1 MNKNRLQVKY
11 ERKRGIVMNGI
22 GFISEVRGICI
33 KNTVWYYQEFDDH
46 EGNLECY
53 RLYNSE
59 GEFVDEF
66 TDYTEMRD
74 FCKSFTR
81 SSK

>member
-1 MNKNRLQVKY
+1 
-11 ERKRGIVMNGI
+11 MNGI

-33 KNTVWYYQEFDDH
+33 KNTVWYYQEFDDY

-66 TDYTEMRD
+66 TDYVEMRE
-74 FCKSFTR
+74 FCKRFAN
-81 SSK
+81 SSQKVPSSC

>member
-1 MNKNRLQVKY
+1 
-11 ERKRGIVMNGI
+11 MNGI

-33 KNTVWYYQEFDDH
+33 HGVTWFYQEFDDP

-53 RLYNSE
+53 RLYNSD

-66 TDYTEMRD
+66 TDYAEMREL
-74 FCKSFTR
+74 CI